1 MADNVVQLRPSGDGL
16 PTGPGS
22 GDDGGMPPA
31 LEARVAAL
39 EQKVDTLLA
48 DTRDIKASLI
58 VIRESSAELK
68 GKVSQIPTW
77 WQFLLGLLGVAGLV
91 FAIARA
97 MK

>member
-1 MADNVVQLRPSGDGL
+1 MASNVVRFRPSGDGL

-31 LEARVAAL
+31 LE
-39 EQKVDTLLA
+39 QKVDTLLA
-48 DTRDIKASLI
+48 DTRDIKASLTA
-58 VIRESSAELK
+58 IRESSAELK

-77 WQFLLGLLGVAGLV
+77 WQFFLGLLGVAGLV